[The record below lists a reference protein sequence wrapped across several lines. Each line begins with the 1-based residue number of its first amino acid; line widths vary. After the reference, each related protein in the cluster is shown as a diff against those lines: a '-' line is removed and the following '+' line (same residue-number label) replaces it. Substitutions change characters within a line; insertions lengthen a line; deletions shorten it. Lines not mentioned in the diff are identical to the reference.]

1 MCKNLNDLPTEILI
15 IIFDKMCYNNCMSKY
30 MVWKRPT
37 NKNMINK
44 NIEFSKTN
52 KYFNVI
58 YKNFIEKK
66 YKYLFDYTKLLVK

>member
-1 MCKNLNDLPTEILI
+1 MCKNLNDLPIEILI
-15 IIFDKMCYNNCMSKY
+15 LIFNKIPTHMSKY

-37 NKNMINK
+37 NKILIRK

-58 YKNFIEKK
+58 YKTFIEKK
-66 YKYLFDYTKLLVK
+66 YKYMFNYPKIRI